1 MLTGKKRV
9 LTDKFY
15 TNSTAVDI
23 CFELFE
29 SHIDNNTLL
38 VEPSA
43 GNGAFMEKLKPY
55 SLQL

>member
-23 CFELFE
+23 CFELFGE
-29 SHIDNNTLL
+29 LL
-38 VEPSA
+38 TD
-43 GNGAFMEKLKPY
+43 
-55 SLQL
+55 